1 MMLDPPE
8 IWRVLA
14 KALLTLRNA
23 CDTLDAEHNKR
34 LENINKQTKKMS
46 VSSSFEEQL
55 DVAQCIFKNVKFRT
69 MKTKEKQATHQRVA
83 LLMGV
88 QSEDE
93 VHDFRFE
100 QPFGELVGVQR

>member
-8 IWRVLA
+8 NWRVLA
-14 KALLTLRNA
+14 KALLTLQNA

-34 LENINKQTKKMS
+34 LGSINKQTKKMS
-46 VSSSFEEQL
+46 VSSSFEEKL

-88 QSEDE
+88 QSE
-93 VHDFRFE
+93 V
-100 QPFGELVGVQR
+100 

>member
-8 IWRVLA
+8 NWRVLA

-34 LENINKQTKKMS
+34 LGNINKQTKKMS

-83 LLMGV
+83 LLMGSGSQERIRIKV
-88 QSEDE
+88 
-93 VHDFRFE
+93 
-100 QPFGELVGVQR
+100 PFGELVGVQR